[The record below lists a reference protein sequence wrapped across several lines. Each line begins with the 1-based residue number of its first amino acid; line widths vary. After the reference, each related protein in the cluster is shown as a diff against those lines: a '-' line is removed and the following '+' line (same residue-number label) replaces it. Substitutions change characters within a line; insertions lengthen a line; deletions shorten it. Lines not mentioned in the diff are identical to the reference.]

1 MFLDCCSLNLV
12 LVLYVMIIGRW
23 SELSA
28 CMVSQC
34 ILFAIDV
41 LAIAMSGEVGDWL
54 VCGSRVDVS
63 TLSVICEF
71 CIMSAI
77 SVPL

>member
-28 CMVSQC
+28 CIVSQC
-34 ILFAIDV
+34 ILFAIEV
-41 LAIAMSGEVGDWL
+41 LAIVMSGEVGDWL
-54 VCGSRVDVS
+54 ECGIRVKVVV
-63 TLSVICEF
+63 LSVIC
-71 CIMSAI
+71 
-77 SVPL
+77 

>member
-23 SELSA
+23 SEFSA

-34 ILFAIDV
+34 ILFAIEV
-41 LAIAMSGEVGDWL
+41 LAIVMSGEVGVWL
-54 VCGSRVDVS
+54 VCGSRVGVESD
-63 TLSVICEF
+63 L
-71 CIMSAI
+71 
-77 SVPL
+77 